1 MPFYG
6 PVSAAVAPT
15 SGTVVAPSGNTNGV
29 ADTAALQ
36 AALNS
41 TGLVRLQAG
50 DYYLTSAGLTMHS
63 NTVLQGA
70 GEFSTT
76 IHQASSTGN
85 AISGTDLSHVAIRD
99 LRLLGPG
106 PYTGTGYGVDFG
118 LSGTGGNAT
127 FYVEMRNV
135 RAEEFGMDG
144 VRILAPIVSEF
155 SRVQPFKNGRH
166 GIHLFATGDI
176 AGTSCTLTACF
187 PAGNHGAGIR
197 LKQMAYSALNGCAGD
212 ANGTAYEYDTCSGI
226 TENGCGSEEPYDFSA
241 FQAGYTGFSRKVF
254 NSKVVLNSPYM
265 IGNIGTALWVTNGSL
280 VTINSLFEGSPG
292 NPDSPTNNPTASLKV
307 DSGCTV
313 NLNGKSVVTAMSLA
327 AGTTR
332 QPSDSQWVQLTQ
344 AQYTALGTPDPS
356 ILYVIVG

>member
-1 MPFYG
+1 LPPDVLG
-6 PVSAAVAPT
+6 TLSRVAPPT
-15 SGTVVAPSGNTNGV
+15 GNATT
-29 ADTAALQ
+29 DTANIQ
-36 AALNS
+36 AAINRGGRPSLE
-41 TGLVRLQAG
+41 AG
-50 DYYLTSAGLTMHS
+50 QYELTAAGLTFRS
-63 NTVLQGA
+63 NVVLQGA
-70 GEFSTT
+70 GENSTT
-76 IHQASSTGN
+76 LHQASSTGN

-135 RAEEFGMDG
+135 RVEEFGMDG

-241 FQAGYTGFSRKVF
+241 FQAGYTGYSRKVF

-313 NLNGKSVVTAMSLA
+313 ILNGKSVVTAMNLA

-332 QPSDSQWVQLTQ
+332 QLSDSQWVQVTQ
-344 AQYTALGTPDPS
+344 AQYNALTPDPTV
-356 ILYVIVG
+356 LYVVVG